1 MCVTLSLLISRNNYH
16 LLTLIQGRIDR
27 VCSDES
33 TRQKGEPVMMERLI
47 GRAVWERDNGGS
59 MVSVRE
65 SISLACYDDL
75 ARSVTPSL
83 TEIESKSRGEVLINV
98 NTNGERVGRNCA
110 R

>member
-1 MCVTLSLLISRNNYH
+1 
-16 LLTLIQGRIDR
+16 
-27 VCSDES
+27 
-33 TRQKGEPVMMERLI
+33 
-47 GRAVWERDNGGS
+47 